1 LRQAITNANGDATA
15 TALAPHTITFNGA
28 YTITLS
34 SALPSLN
41 NHVVVNATGN
51 NVITINAFSGS
62 SVLVVSSGRTV
73 VLNYLTLQGATGVTN
88 GGGITNNGTTTLN
101 NCIIQNNAAT
111 NGGGI
116 RTFGNLTCNNCSFS
130 NNTGFGSAIYSAS
143 LGTITL
149 EKCILQNNSGTGA
162 ALHVVLS
169 GTATTIA
176 GMATLNINNSIIKNN
191 TNSSSS
197 NTGGGVFAA
206 ATTSISNSEI
216 SGNSACRGGGITLG
230 LGLTNTSTS
239 TTYKTQLTIDKSTI
253 SGNSTNGLNL
263 SALGGG
269 IYIQGGS
276 ADLTANS
283 SITNSTISGNSTSA
297 IGGVVTTTAGGGI
310 NIGGGGTSAW
320 VTTVTISNCTLT
332 GNTVD
337 GNSSASRGG
346 ALERVQGSVILN
358 YSIAAGNNSNSSA
371 NNKDIHTNTT
381 TIFGSTT
388 GRNLLGAVGNGTTA
402 TGNSLFALSGST
414 VTTGNVLLTN
424 AISTVLNT
432 SLADNGGTTALPDGS
447 YIKTHALVSG
457 GSQTAINPTAAASG
471 LQTVDQRGA
480 TRDATPDIGAFEY
493 FAPTTW
499 SGATDNTWATSTN
512 WSNGVPTAFIDA
524 IVNTGTPS
532 ITDSR
537 TVANLTLG
545 NAATITNT
553 GTLNITNNLTNNGSI
568 LGGGTTILNGTIAQ
582 SISGTGTISNL
593 TINNT
598 YGVTIASGSNLL
610 NITGVLTPTAGTLT
624 TNGNLTLKSDATGT
638 ASIGNSAGTISG
650 NVTVERYI
658 PSSARRRYVLV
669 GSPVAGAS
677 IYNAWQE
684 GGVANAGYG
693 TLITGGASGGS
704 NGFDLP
710 TTSAKSIFTYNDNNA
725 TGSKWVGLAN
735 TDATN
740 LSAGAGYLLFVRG
753 DRTLNITSTPS
764 ASGNT
769 TLRATGTIGQGDIS
783 PTLSVT
789 GAGKYNLIANP
800 YPCAIDWNSGSIT
813 KTNLTGNFTVYDPNN
828 NVFVSSNGSV
838 KTPNIGNQQ
847 AGFIQSGQAFFV
859 QNDAANGAITF
870 TEAAKTTSATTTS
883 STTVFGEDANKAQL
897 NINVYRTADNSFAD
911 GVVALFGNNYKT
923 AVDANEDIY
932 KFTNLNETFGLR
944 RNNAVLGLEARPRV
958 QSTDTM
964 YFSLSNFAK
973 KAYSLVIDGS
983 NLSATTAKLEDKF
996 TGTST
1001 VIDVAGT
1008 TTYNFDVTDEAAS
1021 SSNDRFLITFGSTA
1035 ASTVVTDGTAASSLY
1050 VRMSPNPVR
1059 HQLQVS
1065 FKTATAEATNIN
1077 VVNSLGQVIKTVNAG
1092 KVVVGNVS
1100 VPVSELASGVYTVQL
1115 VSGGKVVSTQQ
1126 VVKAEN

>member
-1 LRQAITNANGDATA
+1 MKAILSSFLLLLLCTLVHATDFTVTNANDAGAGSLRQAITDANGDATA

-480 TRDATPDIGAFEY
+480 TRDATPDIGAFE
-493 FAPTTW
+493 FAGVGLPVVLTDFSVTLDANQK
-499 SGATDNTWATSTN
+499 GALLKWITASEINNSHFEVLRSN
-512 WSNGVPTAFIDA
+512 NGVDFVSVQTILGKGNTASSTAYSFLDNSVSAGRYYYKLKQLDKDGKYSYSEIKWIDITSILNNTIRIYPNPLVNGSA
-524 IVNTGTPS
+524 LFVEYKANMNQVSILHIVNSFGVLVYQT
-532 ITDSR
+532 
-537 TVANLTLG
+537 TVKPGL
-545 NAATITNT
+545 NT
-553 GTLNITNNLTNNGSI
+553 
-568 LGGGTTILNGTIAQ
+568 
-582 SISGTGTISNL
+582 L
-593 TINNT
+593 TIP
-598 YGVTIASGSNLL
+598 SL
-610 NITGVLTPTAGTLT
+610 
-624 TNGNLTLKSDATGT
+624 
-638 ASIGNSAGTISG
+638 SIGVYFIKIADKT
-650 NVTVERYI
+650 
-658 PSSARRRYVLV
+658 
-669 GSPVAGAS
+669 
-677 IYNAWQE
+677 QQ
-684 GGVANAGYG
+684 
-693 TLITGGASGGS
+693 LI
-704 NGFDLP
+704 
-710 TTSAKSIFTYNDNNA
+710 I
-725 TGSKWVGLAN
+725 
-735 TDATN
+735 
-740 LSAGAGYLLFVRG
+740 
-753 DRTLNITSTPS
+753 
-764 ASGNT
+764 
-769 TLRATGTIGQGDIS
+769 
-783 PTLSVT
+783 
-789 GAGKYNLIANP
+789 
-800 YPCAIDWNSGSIT
+800 
-813 KTNLTGNFTVYDPNN
+813 
-828 NVFVSSNGSV
+828 SSN
-838 KTPNIGNQQ
+838 
-847 AGFIQSGQAFFV
+847 
-859 QNDAANGAITF
+859 
-870 TEAAKTTSATTTS
+870 
-883 STTVFGEDANKAQL
+883 
-897 NINVYRTADNSFAD
+897 
-911 GVVALFGNNYKT
+911 
-923 AVDANEDIY
+923 
-932 KFTNLNETFGLR
+932 
-944 RNNAVLGLEARPRV
+944 
-958 QSTDTM
+958 
-964 YFSLSNFAK
+964 
-973 KAYSLVIDGS
+973 
-983 NLSATTAKLEDKF
+983 
-996 TGTST
+996 
-1001 VIDVAGT
+1001 
-1008 TTYNFDVTDEAAS
+1008 
-1021 SSNDRFLITFGSTA
+1021 
-1035 ASTVVTDGTAASSLY
+1035 
-1050 VRMSPNPVR
+1050 
-1059 HQLQVS
+1059 
-1065 FKTATAEATNIN
+1065 
-1077 VVNSLGQVIKTVNAG
+1077 
-1092 KVVVGNVS
+1092 
-1100 VPVSELASGVYTVQL
+1100 
-1115 VSGGKVVSTQQ
+1115 
-1126 VVKAEN
+1126 